1 MLGVQAPAGNEVIA
15 EEPTE
20 EVVPTGPQ
28 AKERK
33 LKAITD
39 GEAAEQTAED
49 INITIHDNISNVPTT
64 SSLPNANHH
73 QDENLPVTRVRA
85 QMNVCGQEQHEAQ
98 GATGEINHFSNH
110 NNNQTNNENINNRRV
125 VGLGAGDVH
134 LAFFSRL
141 QRHRGRRGFS
151 TTSGLLCGRA
161 FSHYHFSPCT
171 CQSKQQ
177 QHRKFPSIRA
187 Q

>member
-1 MLGVQAPAGNEVIA
+1 MLGVQAPAGNEIIS

-49 INITIHDNISNVPTT
+49 INITIHYNINNVPTT

-98 GATGEINHFSNH
+98 GATGEINYFSNH
-110 NNNQTNNENINNRRV
+110 NNNQTNNQNISNRRV

-134 LAFFSRL
+134 LALFHGYNDIEDDEVFIL
-141 QRHRGRRGFS
+141 
-151 TTSGLLCGRA
+151 
-161 FSHYHFSPCT
+161 PVD
-171 CQSKQQ
+171 
-177 QHRKFPSIRA
+177 
-187 Q
+187 